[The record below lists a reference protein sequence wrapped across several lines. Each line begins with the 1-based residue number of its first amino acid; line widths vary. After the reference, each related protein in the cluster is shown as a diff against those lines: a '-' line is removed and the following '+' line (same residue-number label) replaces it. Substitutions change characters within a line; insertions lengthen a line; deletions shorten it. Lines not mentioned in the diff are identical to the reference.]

1 MDKVTNV
8 PTHVRVI
15 DDTFC
20 YEGLSKGDILKVLRF
35 SPDMEDVSVLDNEGM
50 VQYLVSWEFEGV
62 AL

>member
-20 YEGLSKGDILKVLRF
+20 YDGLSSGDILKVLRF
-35 SPDMEDVSVLDNEGM
+35 SPDMKDVSVIDKEGM

-62 AL
+62 FV

>member
-20 YEGLSKGDILKVLRF
+20 YDGLSNGDILKVLRF
-35 SPDMEDVSVLDNEGM
+35 SPDMKDVSVIDNEGM

-62 AL
+62 L